1 MTDVRWLT
9 AFLDL
14 AADEHAEGLAL
25 WERLTGYQRSST
37 RGDDGEFV
45 SLLPPDGD
53 EFLRVQRLGSGRSRI
68 HLDVHV
74 DDPFAAAEG
83 VVRLGA
89 TVVADRDT
97 YLTLASPGGFTFCL
111 VPHRLVPHRASVV
124 PEPTAWPDGLR
135 SVPDQVCLDIPPS
148 AYDAEFAFWAEL
160 TGWDQRP
167 PRPDVEFARLT
178 PSSSQPLQLLLQ
190 RLDDEE
196 PAVRAHLDWS
206 ASDRDAEVERHVAA
220 GATRVE
226 RFERGWTV
234 MTGPDGLTYCV
245 TRRGPGVRPT

>member
-1 MTDVRWLT
+1 VTDVRWLT

-25 WERLTGYQRSST
+25 WERLTGYRRSST
-37 RGDDGEFV
+37 RGDDAEFV

-53 EFLRVQRLGSGRSRI
+53 EFLRVQRLGSGQSRI

-74 DDPFAAAEG
+74 DDPFAAAED

-89 TVVADRDT
+89 TVVADHDT

-111 VPHRLVPHRASVV
+111 VPHPASRV
-124 PEPTAWPDGLR
+124 PEPTEWPSGLR

-160 TGWDQRP
+160 TGWSQRP
-167 PRPDVEFARLT
+167 PRADNEFSRLT
-178 PSSSQPLQLLLQ
+178 PADGQPLQLLLQ

-196 PAVRAHLDWS
+196 SAVRAHLDWS
-206 ASDRDAEVERHVAA
+206 ASDRDAEVARHVAA
-220 GATRVE
+220 GATRVQ
-226 RFERGWTV
+226 RFDRGWTV

-245 TRRGPGVRPT
+245 TERGPGVRPT